1 MKKFYVDGMLEK
13 ADVLLIVPPFA
24 GIDIPPLGVNVLKSC
39 AEQRGYSVEIAYTNI
54 VLASLIGEENYKVI
68 SESASS
74 GLGEAFFAEVAYGI
88 SLESRCG
95 MDIDSYFKKLINS
108 PVDFNIIKNVFTELN
123 EWVDEITSEFIEM
136 DYKVIGCS
144 TCFNQTASSIAFINR
159 IKMKKPE
166 IFTIIG
172 GANCE
177 AEMAE
182 GIVTLSNNIDYVF
195 TGEGEFS
202 FPDFLENVFNG
213 ILPEQKIIGCTK
225 IMDLDQIPCHDF
237 TSYFRQMEHFMPN
250 MSNISLTYESS
261 RGCWWGEKHQCN
273 FCGLN
278 GERTEFRQKSSD
290 KVINDLKLILKNHSD
305 VKIIMVDNIMPY
317 NYISTLIPRIK
328 KEIPNIRF
336 HYELKSNMSLEQL
349 ITLKNAGAFNL
360 QPGIEALS
368 TSLLKRM
375 NKGVTARMNIAFLRN
390 SRSLEL
396 NVAWNLLYDFPQDI
410 RKEYEE
416 TLELI
421 PKIMHLQPP
430 IALCKMVIT
439 RFSKYYNN
447 SKKFGVKNI
456 QPIEGYQSYL
466 PEGTDVSKI
475 AYNFTG
481 EFEHFTNKNHQIISE
496 ITNLVDRWKKL
507 WKNEFIPILQIK
519 RTSMNCYVL
528 LDTRGL
534 SNTKRMQM
542 LTYKQAL
549 AALVDRSENSV
560 DGLENEIQWALN
572 HNLIIKIDSWYV
584 SLVTAASELLLEL
597 KEENIKTDILIT
609 NNSGAHI

>member
-1 MKKFYVDGMLEK
+1 MENYYVDGMLEK

-24 GIDIPPLGVNVLKSC
+24 AIDIPPLGVNVLKSC
-39 AEQRGYSVEIAYTNI
+39 AEQRGFTVEIAYTNI
-54 VLASLIGEENYKVI
+54 VLASLLGAENYKVI
-68 SESASS
+68 SESASN
-74 GLGEAFFAEVAYGI
+74 GLGEVFFAEVAYGI
-88 SLESRCG
+88 SLESRFG
-95 MDIDSYFKKLINS
+95 MDIDSYFKKFIKS
-108 PVDFNIIKNVFTELN
+108 PVDLNLIKDVFTELN
-123 EWVDEITSEFIEM
+123 EWVDKITTEFIEM

-144 TCFNQTASSIAFINR
+144 TCFDQTSSSIAFINS
-159 IKMKKPE
+159 IKRKKPE

-182 GIVTLSNNIDYVF
+182 GIVSLSNNIDYVF
-195 TGEGEFS
+195 TGEGEYS
-202 FPDFLENVFNG
+202 FPNFLENVFNG

-225 IMDLDQIPCHDF
+225 SMDLDQIPCHDYN
-237 TSYFRQMEHFMPN
+237 SYFRQIEHFMPN
-250 MSNISLTYESS
+250 TSTISLTYESS
-261 RGCWWGEKHQCN
+261 RGCWWGEKHQCT

-278 GERTEFRQKSSD
+278 GERTEFRQKSPD
-290 KVINDLKLILKNHSD
+290 KVMNDLKRILKNHSG

-317 NYISTLIPRIK
+317 NYISTLIPSIK
-328 KEIPNIRF
+328 KEIPDISF
-336 HYELKSNMSLEQL
+336 HYELKSNMSLDQL
-349 ITLKNAGAFNL
+349 ILLKKAGAFNL

-375 NKGVTARMNIAFLRN
+375 NKGVIARMNVAFLRN

-421 PKIMHLQPP
+421 PKIIHLQPP
-430 IALCKMVIT
+430 ISLCKMVIT

-447 SKKFGVKNI
+447 PKKFGIKNI
-456 QPIEGYQSYL
+456 RPIECYHSFL
-466 PEGTDVSKI
+466 PEGTDASKI

-481 EFEHFTNKNHQIISE
+481 EFEHFTNINQQILSE
-496 ITNLVDRWKKL
+496 ITHLVDRWKKL
-507 WKNEFIPILQIK
+507 WNNEFIPILQIK
-519 RTSMNCYVL
+519 RTAKNCYVL

-542 LTYKQAL
+542 LTHKQAF

-560 DGLENEIQWALN
+560 DGLEDEIQWALN